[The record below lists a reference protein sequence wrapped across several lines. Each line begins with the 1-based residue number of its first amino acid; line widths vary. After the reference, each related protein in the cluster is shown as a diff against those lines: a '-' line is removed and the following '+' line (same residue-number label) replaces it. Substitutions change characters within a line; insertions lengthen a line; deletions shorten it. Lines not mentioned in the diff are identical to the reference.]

1 MCKGVGGFLR
11 LALSTSLHS
20 SSLYRKG
27 LSGRGEGILEACT
40 LGFFACIK
48 SMDQFF
54 PGGVGGSGGM
64 HSQLCFLPLVYTAM
78 G

>member
-1 MCKGVGGFLR
+1 MRRGVGGFLR
-11 LALSTSLHS
+11 LARSASLIT

-40 LGFFACIK
+40 LRFFACIK

-54 PGGVGGSGGM
+54 SGGVGGGWVLEACTPSFV
-64 HSQLCFLPLVYTAM
+64 SYL
-78 G
+78 